1 MAQVKGR
8 ASSSTKR
15 GVSTL
20 PIEKLMG
27 ENGRPRSVLP
37 PVVTMNWCS
46 TCATPLPSDWE
57 TCPGCELYGSALEA
71 LDEYDSSRAAAGRF
85 SFDPARITA
94 SAEAGTDLSMRLRE
108 ALSELR
114 LRREV
119 LGRAMRDLQDRV
131 RANARNRRRNQGLDA
146 EASASVRVG
155 TRRRPRGAAVHDPTA
170 IYPPPPQGWGMLSCP
185 QGRPYYW
192 NFASGST
199 QWEPPYGVHA
209 GAPSAR
215 PLCDR
220 TGEMSLGSEPDEGQP
235 ASSGLGSESSERP
248 TFRISFAG
256 AHGMTQVAQAFP
268 MAWEP
273 EPLPQARER
282 DVSDGSGQES

>member
-1 MAQVKGR
+1 
-8 ASSSTKR
+8 
-15 GVSTL
+15 
-20 PIEKLMG
+20 MG
-27 ENGRPRSVLP
+27 ENGRLRSMLP

-57 TCPGCELYGSALEA
+57 TCPGCELYCTAIEA
-71 LDEYDSSRAAAGRF
+71 LDEYDSARAAAGRL
-85 SFDPARITA
+85 SFDPARITEL
-94 SAEAGTDLSMRLRE
+94 AEAGTDLSMRVRE
-108 ALSELR
+108 AVSELR

-155 TRRRPRGAAVHDPTA
+155 ARRRPRGAALLDATAVH
-170 IYPPPPQGWGMLSCP
+170 PPPPQGWGMLSCP

-192 NFASGST
+192 NFSNGST
-199 QWEPPYGVHA
+199 QWEPPAGVQS

-215 PLCDR
+215 PLCDL
-220 TGEMSLGSEPDEGQP
+220 TGEVSLGNEPDEGPP

-248 TFRISFAG
+248 TFRIRFAG
-256 AHGMTQVAQAFP
+256 AHGMAQVAQAFP
-268 MAWEP
+268 IAWEP
-273 EPLPQARER
+273 EPMPRAGER
-282 DVSDGSGQES
+282 DGTYGPGQES